1 MANVTLRNVR
11 KTYAGGF
18 EAIKGIDF
26 EVGDGQ
32 FCVLVGPSGCGKSTL
47 LRMVAGLET
56 ITGGEIDIGGRVV
69 NQIEPADRDI
79 AMVFQNYALYPHMSV
94 YNNMAYGLR
103 NRRMPEPEIKT
114 RVEEAARILELGAM
128 LERKP
133 RQLSGGQRQRVA
145 MGRAI
150 VRQPKVFLFDEPLS
164 NLDAKLRIAMRV
176 EIRKLQRRLSTTSI
190 YVTHDQ
196 LEAMTLADILVVMN
210 GGQVEQIGNPLDIY
224 QKPATTFVASF
235 IGAPPMNL
243 MPLRSDEL
251 KSQLAGDTRINEAG
265 ILGIRPEDF
274 VITNE
279 SGFRRRRTRPHRRS
293 DRARR
298 RRNLHL
304 RHPAAGGAGHR
315 RHPRRTAAR
324 AKLSCGF
331 PARRPRHRRANQGGS
346 RPRQAASVHRRRA
359 EAGGW
364 VKLPVIP
371 GRCDSIELRCAMAHL
386 RSVPSDHPGI
396 TGCLGMTV
404 L

>member
-26 EVGDGQ
+26 NVGDGQ

-56 ITGGEIDIGGRVV
+56 ISSGEIDIGGRIV
-69 NQIEPADRDI
+69 NQVEPADRDI
-79 AMVFQNYALYPHMSV
+79 AMVFQNYALYPHMTV

-103 NRRMPEPEIKT
+103 NRGMKEPEIDA
-114 RVEEAARILELGAM
+114 RVQEAARILELGAM
-128 LERKP
+128 LDRKP

-176 EIRKLQRRLSTTSI
+176 EIRKLQRRLSTTAI

-251 KSQLAGDTRINEAG
+251 TSQLSGDSRLGEAG

-274 VITNE
+274 VI
-279 SGFRRRRTRPHRRS
+279 S
-293 DRARR
+293 DETI
-298 RRNLHL
+298 
-304 RHPAAGGAGHR
+304 AGGVALGLTVEAIER
-315 RHPRRTAAR
+315 V
-324 AKLSCGF
+324 G
-331 PARRPRHRRANQGGS
+331 
-346 RPRQAASVHRRRA
+346 A
-359 EAGGW
+359 ETFIYG
-364 VKLPVIP
+364 
-371 GRCDSIELRCAMAHL
+371 
-386 RSVPSDHPGI
+386 
-396 TGCLGMTV
+396 
-404 L
+404 

>member
-1 MANVTLRNVR
+1 MASVTLRNVR
-11 KTYAGGF
+11 KTYAGGGF
-18 EAIKGIDF
+18 DAIKGIDF
-26 EVGDGQ
+26 SVGDGQ

-56 ITGGEIDIGGRVV
+56 ITSGEIDIGGRVV
-69 NQIEPADRDI
+69 NTIEPAERDI
-79 AMVFQNYALYPHMSV
+79 AMVFQNYALYPHMTV

-103 NRRMPEPEIKT
+103 NRGTPKPEIDT
-114 RVEEAARILELGAM
+114 RVQEAARILELGAM

-176 EIRKLQRRLSTTSI
+176 EIRKLQRRLNTTSI

-243 MPLRSDEL
+243 MPLGADEI
-251 KSQLAGDTRINEAG
+251 KAQLPAASAAG

-274 VITNE
+274 TISNDEIAGGIALELTVAAIERVGAETFIYGARQHEAQGVAANPGELPPGEVIVRIPGAVAPAIGE
-279 SGFRRRRTRPHRRS
+279 KIRTVAPREK
-293 DRARR
+293 
-298 RRNLHL
+298 LHL
-304 RHPAAGGAGHR
+304 FAAGGR
-315 RHPRRTAAR
+315 
-324 AKLSCGF
+324 
-331 PARRPRHRRANQGGS
+331 S
-346 RPRQAASVHRRRA
+346 RV
-359 EAGGW
+359 
-364 VKLPVIP
+364 
-371 GRCDSIELRCAMAHL
+371 EL
-386 RSVPSDHPGI
+386 
-396 TGCLGMTV
+396 
-404 L
+404 